1 MNRPVLQ
8 TQRLT
13 LRPLE
18 MSDASAI
25 QRLIN
30 DPEIFRNTLRIP
42 HPYPDGA
49 AEEFIRHNQ
58 KQMEEKDELALAIVI
73 RDTGEFIGIIG
84 IVPKPFEVGEIG
96 YWLGR
101 PYWNRGY
108 ASEAA
113 AAMVRYGF
121 DERTFNRIDASVFA
135 HNHASGRVL
144 EKSGMKFEGV
154 LRQSIRKG
162 DQYIDTRVYSI
173 LRCEFQ
179 R

>member
-8 TQRLT
+8 TTRLT

-18 MSDASAI
+18 LRDAPHLR
-25 QRLIN
+25 RLVD

-42 HPYPDGA
+42 HPYPEGA
-49 AEEFIRHNQ
+49 AEEFIGRNQ
-58 KQMEEKDELALAIVI
+58 KQLEEKDEVALAVVV
-73 RDTGEFIGIIG
+73 RDTDEFIGIIG
-84 IVPKPFEVGEIG
+84 MVPKPFDVGEIG

-113 AAMVRYGF
+113 TAMVRYGF
-121 DERTFNRIDASVFA
+121 EERTFNRIDAVVFA
-135 HNHASGRVL
+135 HNAASARVL
-144 EKSGMKFEGV
+144 EKSGMTLEGV
-154 LRQSIRKG
+154 LRQFIRKG
-162 DQYIDTRVYSI
+162 DQYLDARMYSV
-173 LRCEFQ
+173 LRSEFQ